1 MHQIRSFVVGK
12 KRGLL
17 VKRYILAGAPGAGK
31 TTILR
36 GLRERGW
43 AVVEEAATDVIARE
57 QAVGVSEPWRRG
69 DFIDKIVAVQRERQQ
84 QPVPDGAK
92 VQFYDRSPLCTLAL
106 ARYLGQPA
114 TTTLIREIARVASG
128 QVFDRVVF
136 FVRPLGFI
144 VPTAARRI
152 CYGDS
157 LKFETIHEAVYRDH
171 GFEIVNVAAGVVEQ
185 RVTAI
190 EARVTE
196 ERLIAL

>member
-1 MHQIRSFVVGK
+1 MIEVISGASDRSFVVGK

-17 VKRYILAGAPGAGK
+17 VKRYILTGAPGAGK

-84 QPVPDGAK
+84 QPVPDGAE

-114 TTTLIREIARVASG
+114 TTT
-128 QVFDRVVF
+128 
-136 FVRPLGFI
+136 
-144 VPTAARRI
+144 
-152 CYGDS
+152 
-157 LKFETIHEAVYRDH
+157 
-171 GFEIVNVAAGVVEQ
+171 AGVVEQ